1 MTTRREFH
9 RQSLLAAAAAV
20 AGPAGLFAK
29 PNSVVRG
36 VDIGAQSYS
45 FRTMP
50 LDGAIA
56 AMASIGL
63 DVCEL
68 FQGHVEP
75 AGLKRDELRKWRET
89 VDLAHFHTFRDK
101 FKAAGVKLYA
111 YNYSF
116 REDYSDTEIQRG
128 FDFAKALGVKA
139 ITASSTVPMGE
150 KLYPYC
156 EKNGIVV
163 AFHGH
168 SSTKEG
174 EFASPESFAKAMAG
188 REKWIKINL
197 DIGHFWAAGF
207 DPLEFLEKHHQ
218 NIVTLHIKDR
228 KKPQGDNMPFG
239 EGDTPIV
246 AVLKLLR
253 DKKYKIPANIE
264 YEYKG
269 AATADVEVK
278 KCFEYCKKALES

>member
-1 MTTRREFH
+1 MTTRRQFH
-9 RQSLLAAAAAV
+9 KLTLQAAAAAAV
-20 AGPAGLFAK
+20 VPAGLFGK
-29 PNSVVRG
+29 INSTVKG
-36 VDIGAQSYS
+36 VPLGAQSYS
-45 FRTMP
+45 FRTLP
-50 LDGAIA
+50 LDGAIQ

-63 DVCEL
+63 GVCEL

-75 AGLKRDELRKWRET
+75 AGMKRDEIRKWRET
-89 VDLAHFHTFRDK
+89 ADLTHFHQIRDK
-101 FKAAGVKLYA
+101 FKAAGIELYA

-116 REDYSDTEIQRG
+116 REDFTDLEIERG
-128 FDFAKALGVKA
+128 FEFAKALGVKY

-150 KLYPYC
+150 KLFPHC
-156 EKNGIVV
+156 EKHGITV

-174 EFASPESFAKAMAG
+174 EFASPESFAKAMRG

-197 DIGHFWAAGF
+197 DIGHFWAAGY
-207 DPLEFLEKHHQ
+207 DPIDFIEKNHQ

-228 KKPQGDNMPFG
+228 KKNQGDNMPFG

-246 AVLKLLR
+246 AVLQLLR
-253 DKKYKIPANIE
+253 DKKYRIPANIE

-269 AATADVEVK
+269 AAGPEVEVR
-278 KCFEYCKKALES
+278 KCFEYCRKALS